1 MAEPMMPPMQ
11 GANMPPMPEMQ
22 GANMPMQGGMPPE
35 AKANLMR
42 PSEEI
47 TAVLMARLAN
57 MSEQE
62 LSMLDSAIS
71 PETAR
76 ILMKLLPEL
85 AELINA
91 VSGEGQP
98 MQEEMGALSNM
109 G

>member
-1 MAEPMMPPMQ
+1 MAEPM
-11 GANMPPMPEMQ
+11 
-22 GANMPMQGGMPPE
+22 
-35 AKANLMR
+35 
-42 PSEEI
+42 
-47 TAVLMARLAN
+47 MARLAN

>member
-1 MAEPMMPPMQ
+1 
-11 GANMPPMPEMQ
+11 
-22 GANMPMQGGMPPE
+22 
-35 AKANLMR
+35 
-42 PSEEI
+42 
-47 TAVLMARLAN
+47 
-57 MSEQE
+57 
-62 LSMLDSAIS
+62 MLDSAIS